1 MLYNGSMLLLQ
12 HEQVCECCSKSLW
25 IFISFKSKENFIDIC
40 ISCRNRIYLLQH
52 ASGADLGILFIN
64 VLTQSGTKPTQ
75 SFFEKITSLFSL
87 MSPASPERE
96 AFVQLALKWSVKSTA
111 SNKTGHPDL
120 HQKIAQVFWRGIS
133 VERMTLICH

>member
-1 MLYNGSMLLLQ
+1 M
-12 HEQVCECCSKSLW
+12 
-25 IFISFKSKENFIDIC
+25 DIY
-40 ISCRNRIYLLQH
+40 ISCHDRIYLLQH

-96 AFVQLALKWSVKSTA
+96 AFVQLALKWSVKNA
-111 SNKTGHPDL
+111 VSNKTGHPDL
-120 HQKIAQVFWRGIS
+120 HQKIAQVFWRGTT
-133 VERMTLICH
+133 VERIIICH